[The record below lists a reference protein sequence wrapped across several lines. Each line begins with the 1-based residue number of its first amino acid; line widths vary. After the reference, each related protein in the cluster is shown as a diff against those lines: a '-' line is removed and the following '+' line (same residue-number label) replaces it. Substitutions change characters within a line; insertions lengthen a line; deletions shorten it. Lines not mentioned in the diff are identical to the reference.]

1 MRVDQGDGLS
11 ERDLRAAFAD
21 GRFELH
27 YQPQH
32 ASRDN
37 ALVGVEALVRLR
49 MPDGSLVSPDC
60 FIAQVEQTGLVHE
73 LGLSLF
79 ELGCMQAARWPSLTV
94 AINVS
99 PIQFKDAA
107 LPARLARIAARAAV
121 DPSRMEIE
129 ITEGLFFEDPD
140 RAEVALHA
148 LHDAGFGIALD
159 DFGTGF
165 SSLGYLLRFPVN
177 KIKIDRSFV
186 RGLPDDMK
194 SASIIHALVA
204 LGRALGLKIVAE
216 GVETE
221 GQRQFLR
228 VAGCHLLQ
236 GYLFSG
242 AVSQEDITAQL
253 RAGAVASIG
262 CPPNGVGRPDPML
275 APLKSQRAGG

>member
-1 MRVDQGDGLS
+1 MRVVKGDGLS
-11 ERDLRAAFAD
+11 ELELRAAFAE

-32 ASRDN
+32 SSSDN
-37 ALVGVEALVRLR
+37 TILGVEALLRLR
-49 MPDGSLVSPDC
+49 SRDGSLISPES
-60 FIAQVEQTGLVHE
+60 FIAQVERTGLMHE
-73 LGLSLF
+73 LGLKLF

-99 PIQFKDAA
+99 PIQFKDDE
-107 LPARLARIAARAAV
+107 LPAHLVRLAARAKV
-121 DPSRMEIE
+121 EPRQLEIE

-148 LHDAGFGIALD
+148 LHNAGFGIALD

-165 SSLGYLLRFPVN
+165 SSLGYLLRFPVS

-186 RGLPDDMK
+186 RGLPGDMK
-194 SASIIHALVA
+194 SATIIHALVA
-204 LGRALGLKIVAE
+204 LGRALGLKVVAE

-221 GQRQFLR
+221 AQRQFLR

-242 AVSQEDITAQL
+242 AVPHDQIASLVLSKA
-253 RAGAVASIG
+253 AGAV
-262 CPPNGVGRPDPML
+262 
-275 APLKSQRAGG
+275 GGGKRFGQ